1 MLDFKIA
8 EMIMLGKGGHAGP
21 HEECVREECYEARE

>member
-8 EMIMLGKGGHAGP
+8 EMILLGKGGHAGP
-21 HEECVREECYEARE
+21 REECVQEESYEARE